1 VLCASLI
8 QRAYWLGWMGACGRL
23 SPKALARDPEAARLL
38 AIVPFGLPEE
48 PPRKAGSPLRDAIG
62 ASAEDRVAF
71 WAGGLWDWM
80 DPALAV
86 RAAALARQR
95 VPNLQLALLAG
106 KRPGTAAP
114 APPKRAAADQA
125 RAAAGPGVHFV
136 ESWVPY
142 ADRGAWLLDA
152 DLAVSAHKPS
162 LEAELSFRTRLLDC
176 LWAGLPAA
184 CTAGDVLATE
194 GEHQGWARTAPVG
207 DVAALA
213 EAMVT
218 LCDSA
223 TNEKA
228 RAAAR
233 AAAKERTWRR
243 SADAVLALLDQPA
256 PERPKLIDRQTPAI
270 AAVFAKK
277 AVRKLLR

>member
-1 VLCASLI
+1 
-8 QRAYWLGWMGACGRL
+8 M
-23 SPKALARDPEAARLL
+23 
-38 AIVPFGLPEE
+38 
-48 PPRKAGSPLRDAIG
+48 
-62 ASAEDRVAF
+62 
-71 WAGGLWDWM
+71 
-80 DPALAV
+80 
-86 RAAALARQR
+86 
-95 VPNLQLALLAG
+95 
-106 KRPGTAAP
+106 
-114 APPKRAAADQA
+114 RAAADEA